1 MRPIPACPECGGT
14 NTRKFFK
21 AAHGYSSLFVSFKHG
36 AFTSQ
41 GVYLASLICVE
52 CGYTE
57 LRPHPDDL
65 PAIRKAAEQL

>member
-14 NTRKFFK
+14 NTRKFFQHGSSAYGK
-21 AAHGYSSLFVSFKHG
+21 MSFGMKKGGRFDLAALVC
-36 AFTSQ
+36 
-41 GVYLASLICVE
+41 IE